1 MLARRSVAMPI
12 SALTKIPRRIC
23 EVGHTS
29 RGVSGDTLRKQ
40 EDRGSVA
47 MSASAIAMLILYV
60 IITFAVSGVAALA
73 TALALSAL
81 HII

>member
-1 MLARRSVAMPI
+1 
-12 SALTKIPRRIC
+12 
-23 EVGHTS
+23 
-29 RGVSGDTLRKQ
+29 
-40 EDRGSVA
+40 

-60 IITFAVSGVAALA
+60 VITFAVSGIVALA